1 MLVAVVVEEDI
12 ELAVFVVEE
21 NLEIEVEVHTEI
33 VGEDIVFAAESCYMY
48 LAADSWDDNSD
59 FVGKVVDFAGLVDFD
74 NSVDSDN
81 SDSDN
86 SDSDNSVD
94 SDNSDSDNPDS
105 DNPDSDNL

>member
-48 LAADSWDDNSD
+48 LAADSWDDNSG
-59 FVGKVVDFAGLVDFD
+59 FVGKVVDFAGLVDLDNLVDFD
-74 NSVDSDN
+74 NSV
-81 SDSDN
+81 DSDN

-105 DNPDSDNL
+105 DNL